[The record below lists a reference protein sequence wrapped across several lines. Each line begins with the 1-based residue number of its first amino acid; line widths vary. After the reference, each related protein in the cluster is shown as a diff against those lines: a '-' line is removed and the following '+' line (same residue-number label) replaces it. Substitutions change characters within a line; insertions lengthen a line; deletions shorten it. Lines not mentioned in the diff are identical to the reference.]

1 MCKLSSVQC
10 VIFITAVASYLPNR
24 LLRHSHWMDFFKKPK
39 YDIYDMF
46 NVLIRNNELFDQN
59 LQHITFLIDV
69 YIFLKK

>member
-1 MCKLSSVQC
+1 
-10 VIFITAVASYLPNR
+10 
-24 LLRHSHWMDFFKKPK
+24 MDFFKKPK

-59 LQHITFLIDV
+59 LQHITFLIYV